1 MWRKKMRIEDLN
13 EENGWK
19 ADFFESN
26 GEILESYLFA
36 DGEDSLDAAREF
48 CRQMS
53 PKTRTQLISVNSKRI
68 VVCAAHSKEYVVVR
82 PPEKMKKNIKIDLG
96 GENA

>member
-1 MWRKKMRIEDLN
+1 MRSEELN
-13 EENGWK
+13 EDNGWK

-26 GEILESYLFA
+26 GELFESYLFA

-53 PKTRTQLISVNSKRI
+53 PKDRTQLVSVNSKRI
-68 VVCAAHSKEYVVVR
+68 VVCAAYSKEYVVVR
-82 PPEKMKKNIKIDLG
+82 PPEKMKKNIKMNQGD
-96 GENA
+96 ENA

>member
-1 MWRKKMRIEDLN
+1 MKIEELN
-13 EENGWK
+13 EDNGWK

-48 CRQMS
+48 CSQMS
-53 PKTRTQLISVNSKRI
+53 PRDRTQLVSVNSKRI

-82 PPEKMKKNIKIDLG
+82 PPEKMKKNIKMNQGD
-96 GENA
+96 ENA